1 MFTDETTE
9 TGTENTSEDT
19 STENSGD
26 ETAEE
31 TKSEQTQTENAK
43 DWESEAKKWKA
54 IAEREKRKATKTPA
68 DQNLDTLVEEKV
80 LKNMGMD
87 DESLAYLKKVAAL
100 NGQSL
105 GEAQKDNV
113 YLNWKAVREQSQ
125 KVENAQVGAS
135 KGSGSRSQQPT
146 FTTQGLSQDQ
156 HKEMWKKA
164 MGM

>member
-1 MFTDETTE
+1 MFTDENTVDGTE
-9 TGTENTSEDT
+9 TTVEDT

-26 ETAEE
+26 EKAEE
-31 TKSEQTQTENAK
+31 TQDNAQTEQK

-54 IAEREKRKATKTPA
+54 IAEREKRKASKTPT

-80 LKNMGMD
+80 LKSMGMD
-87 DESLAYLKKVAAL
+87 DESLAYLKKIAAL
-100 NGQSL
+100 NGQTL

-113 YLNWKAVREQSQ
+113 YLNWKAVREQAQ
-125 KVENAQVGAS
+125 KVQEAQVGAS

-146 FTTQGLSQDQ
+146 FATQGLSSEQ

-164 MGM
+164 MGK

>member
-1 MFTDETTE
+1 MFIDDTSVDGTETTV
-9 TGTENTSEDT
+9 EDT
-19 STENSGD
+19 SAETSGG
-26 ETAEE
+26 EAEE
-31 TKSEQTQTENAK
+31 TQADPAQTEQGK

-54 IAEREKRKATKTPA
+54 IAEREKRKASKTPA

-87 DESLAYLKKVAAL
+87 DESLNYLKKVAAL
-100 NGQSL
+100 NGQTL

-113 YLNWKAVREQSQ
+113 FLNWKAVREQAQ
-125 KVENAQVGAS
+125 KVESAQVGAS

-146 FTTQGLSQDQ
+146 FASKGLSNDQ